1 MVRTAGPHRLV
12 LASASPRRVELLA
25 QVGIVPD
32 AIIPADID
40 ETPLPREE
48 PGPLAKRL
56 ALGKAEAVVSGGASA
71 EGGVPAQDSAWV
83 LAADTVV
90 GVGRRILGKPEDA
103 DEARRF
109 LSILSG
115 RRHRVYGG
123 VTVISP
129 TGKISRRLVVTTVS
143 FKRLEAAEIASYLE
157 SGEWEGKA
165 GGYAIQGHA
174 GAFIRGINGSY
185 FNVVGLPLYETL
197 SILRGSGFV
206 VPVVAPSG

>member
-32 AIIPADID
+32 RIAPADID
-40 ETPLPREE
+40 ETPQRREE

-56 ALGKAEAVVSGGASA
+56 ALGKAEAIASA
-71 EGGVPAQDSAWV
+71 DADADTWV

-90 GVGRRILGKPEDA
+90 GVGRRILGKPQDA
-103 DEARRF
+103 VEARRF

-115 RRHRVYGG
+115 RRHRVFGG
-123 VTVISP
+123 VTVIAP
-129 TGKISRRLVVTTVS
+129 TGKISRRLVATSVN
-143 FKRLEAAEIASYLE
+143 FKRLEPAEIDTYLD

-165 GGYAIQGHA
+165 GGYAIQGRA

-197 SILRGSGFV
+197 SLLRGSGFV
-206 VPVVAPSG
+206 APVDLPSR

>member
-25 QVGIVPD
+25 QVGVVPD
-32 AIIPADID
+32 RIAPADID
-40 ETPLPREE
+40 ETPQLREE

-56 ALGKAEAVVSGGASA
+56 ALGKAQAIAQE
-71 EGGVPAQDSAWV
+71 EGDAWV

-90 GVGRRILGKPEDA
+90 GLGRRILGKPEDVA
-103 DEARRF
+103 EARRF
-109 LSILSG
+109 LSMLSG
-115 RRHRVYGG
+115 RRHKVYGG

-129 TGKISRRLVVTTVS
+129 TGHVSRRLVVTTVS
-143 FKRLEAAEIASYLE
+143 FKRLEAAEVDAYLD

-165 GGYAIQGHA
+165 GGYAIQGLA

-197 SILRGSGFV
+197 SLLRGSGFV
-206 VPVVAPSG
+206 VPVASPVDTPVASPSG